1 MNSIQSLAAL
11 ISGSGLL
18 LSLLAIPLI
27 LRRVPPNAVYGVR
40 TKASFASDA
49 DWYRINAIGGRYLVF
64 SGIIVFAVGI
74 AGFFL
79 PVSSRDTYS
88 LSATVI
94 TLSAVI
100 IPCIR
105 LSLIKA
111 SARAE
116 TSDRSQ
122 TPRDSGF

>member
-18 LSLLAIPLI
+18 IVLLAIPLI
-27 LRRVPPNAVYGVR
+27 LRRVPPNAVYGIR

-64 SGIIVFAVGI
+64 SGIIVLAVGI
-74 AGFFL
+74 VGFFL
-79 PVSSRDTYS
+79 PVSARDAYS

-94 TLSAVI
+94 TLLAVI
-100 IPCIR
+100 VPCIR

-111 SARAE
+111 RARAE
-116 TSDRSQ
+116 EGDRNQ
-122 TPRDSGF
+122 I